1 MIQIPLIADVYFP
14 RGETPVL
21 EFQDVREAEQF
32 LLYLQKRID
41 AKRARKKQRLEYYS
55 DGIYFDGELLEIRS
69 AKITAILRAFEF
81 TDFIPKID
89 LISRVWNN
97 PDISNHCFY
106 MAISRFNKKMVDKGI
121 YLESHGDYI
130 KLNRP

>member
-81 TDFIPKID
+81 VDFLPKID
-89 LISRVWNN
+89 LISRVWNGYVKEG
-97 PDISNHCFY
+97 CVRVT
-106 MAISRFNKKMVDKGI
+106 ISRFNKMMVDKGI
-121 YLESHGDYI
+121 FIETHGDYF
-130 KLNRP
+130 KLHRP

>member
-55 DGIYFDGELLEIRS
+55 DGIYFDGELLELRPKYIL
-69 AKITAILRAFEF
+69 ILRAFEF
-81 TDFIPKID
+81 VDRLSRVDFI
-89 LISRVWNN
+89 LRVWND
-97 PDISNHCFY
+97 PLTRDGTVRSTIST
-106 MAISRFNKKMVDKGI
+106 FNKELIDRGI
-121 YLESHGDYI
+121 FISTQGDFYE
-130 KLNRP
+130 LNRP

>member
-32 LLYLQKRID
+32 LLYLQKRIE

-55 DGIYFDGELLEIRS
+55 DGIYLDGELLDLRPKYIL
-69 AKITAILRAFEF
+69 ILRAFEF
-81 TDFIPKID
+81 VDRLSKIDFI
-89 LISRVWNN
+89 LRVWNDPYVKEN
-97 PDISNHCFY
+97 TIKTLIFT
-106 MAISRFNKKMVDKGI
+106 FNRDLLDDGI
-121 YLESHGDYI
+121 YLSKKGDFYE
-130 KLNRP
+130 LHRP

>member
-55 DGIYFDGELLEIRS
+55 DGIYFDGELLDLRPKYILM
-69 AKITAILRAFEF
+69 LRAFEF
-81 TDFIPKID
+81 VDRLPKVDFI
-89 LISRVWNN
+89 LRVWND
-97 PDISNHCFY
+97 PLTRDGTVRSTV
-106 MAISRFNKKMVDKGI
+106 STFNNRLMDKGI
-121 YLESHGDYI
+121 YIESIGDFYEI
-130 KLNRP
+130 HRP

>member
-32 LLYLQKRID
+32 ILYLQKRIE

-55 DGIYFDGELLEIRS
+55 DGIYLDGELLDLRPKN
-69 AKITAILRAFEF
+69 AAILRAFEY

-97 PDISNHCFY
+97 PYISNHCFY
-106 MAISRFNKKMVDKGI
+106 MAISRFNKKLIDKGI
-121 YLESHGDYI
+121 YLETHGDYI
-130 KLNRP
+130 KLHHP